1 MTPWR
6 NPRLTESETPMNTD
20 SYISLYTYL
29 FGWHFYGQLFTLLQV
44 TGLWALPFVYI
55 LWKNTFGLASQ
66 GNFRSQFELSLR
78 GMEFD
83 VYSAIAVITLAFLPI
98 VNIATGDIKYIN
110 LAGQTVTP
118 DNNNTTYYDAFS
130 DRPRRIR
137 VPILWYVTGKFASGM
152 NHAFKAFL
160 PSESEARRLTQQL
173 QSIHISDQNLQTEYQ
188 RFYSE
193 CYVPALSTYSRV
205 NPFVDSHA
213 DGRHR
218 LLKADA
224 RAAAR
229 RHGKKDVDWIGSRVF
244 LETRGL
250 YKTCPNL
257 QACPLAT
264 APRRPVP
271 GWNYDWTLDS
281 GADYAKPPCDE
292 WWLDDRRGLRQK
304 LLKEAEFRDKDG
316 RHFSGLD
323 LVRSKLPGFLG
334 GLSEDEAGDRII
346 KRMLF
351 NGAKPLADQN
361 PSQADGLLA
370 GVAGILGGTGAVIGS
385 GIMTIIMGIVIQGLP
400 IFQALLLFSIILLT
414 PLALLLS
421 GYSVRAV
428 ILIAVF
434 YFTVSFWTALWAV
447 CAWLD
452 DKALQALYPKGG
464 LLEFS
469 GTGFTQDIIVGL
481 ATLFIYLIIPGI
493 WTALMVIAGVNLSKG
508 GMNALSEFKDATS
521 GATSKG
527 INTAGK
533 LRR

>member
-1 MTPWR
+1 M
-6 NPRLTESETPMNTD
+6 
-20 SYISLYTYL
+20 
-29 FGWHFYGQLFTLLQV
+29 
-44 TGLWALPFVYI
+44 
-55 LWKNTFGLASQ
+55 
-66 GNFRSQFELSLR
+66 
-78 GMEFD
+78 
-83 VYSAIAVITLAFLPI
+83 
-98 VNIATGDIKYIN
+98 
-110 LAGQTVTP
+110 
-118 DNNNTTYYDAFS
+118 
-130 DRPRRIR
+130 
-137 VPILWYVTGKFASGM
+137 
-152 NHAFKAFL
+152 
-160 PSESEARRLTQQL
+160 
-173 QSIHISDQNLQTEYQ
+173 
-188 RFYSE
+188 
-193 CYVPALSTYSRV
+193 
-205 NPFVDSHA
+205 
-213 DGRHR
+213 
-218 LLKADA
+218 
-224 RAAAR
+224 
-229 RHGKKDVDWIGSRVF
+229 DWIGSRVF

-493 WTALMVIAGVNLSKG
+493 WTMLMVIAGAKLSGAGEGALSQFKG
-508 GMNALSEFKDATS
+508 GISNATKQ
-521 GATSKG
+521 GV
-527 INTAGK
+527 NTAKNAITRGR
-533 LRR
+533 L